1 MSKPDVA
8 PDRLAREA
16 PSAAFVDI
24 MAPLWRERAAHGG
37 RRAAARAFLDYP
49 APRPA
54 ELPGET
60 EQQILAA
67 LSSKMFLDDA
77 IDAFGPEAR
86 AAAAT
91 FAAEVLPVL
100 RDAALEAA
108 RGAWRAQHAL
118 LAHPDTADLMR
129 AVLGACGP
137 EGPLGRGADGNP

>member
-1 MSKPDVA
+1 MNKPDPG

-16 PSAAFVDI
+16 PSAAFVDT

-37 RRAAARAFLDYP
+37 RRAAVRAFLDCP
-49 APRPA
+49 EPRPA
-54 ELPGET
+54 NLPREL

-67 LSSKMFLDDA
+67 LSPKAFLDDA
-77 IDAFGPEAR
+77 VGAFGPQAV

-91 FAAEVLPVL
+91 FAAEVLPLL

-108 RGAWRAQHAL
+108 RAAWRAQHAL
-118 LAHPDTADLMR
+118 LTEPDTADLMR

-137 EGPLGRGADGNP
+137 EGPLGRGADGKP